1 MPTDLKDPL
10 AMQREQWPETWDAVV
25 MPFVFALHRAHGK
38 HMKRTAAIAAHHG
51 LSLSELDVLVAV
63 RRSPRPWVLTPS
75 DLQRSLLLSSGGLT
89 KILAQLEARGLIT
102 RLTDDGDR
110 RVKPVQLTDAAL
122 PLIETV
128 LAESCVDE
136 RAWLRERLSDAQ
148 IAEVTALL
156 ARLAED

>member
-1 MPTDLKDPL
+1 MVPHRGIGNAT
-10 AMQREQWPETWDAVV
+10 AVGKPV
-25 MPFVFALHRAHGK
+25 SRPVFQ
-38 HMKRTAAIAAHHG
+38 
-51 LSLSELDVLVAV
+51 V
-63 RRSPRPWVLTPS
+63 
-75 DLQRSLLLSSGGLT
+75 
-89 KILAQLEARGLIT
+89 LAQLEARGLIT

>member
-1 MPTDLKDPL
+1 MPIDLKDPM
-10 AMQREQWPETWDAVV
+10 AMQREHWPEIWDAQV

-38 HMKRTAAIAAHHG
+38 HMKRSAAIAAQQG
-51 LSLSELDVLVAV
+51 LSLSELDVLVAL
-63 RRSPRPWVLTPS
+63 RRSARPWVLTPS

-89 KILAQLEARGLIT
+89 KILAQLEARGLIA

-110 RVKPVQLTDAAL
+110 RVKPVQLMAAAL

-128 LAESCVDE
+128 LAESCADE

-148 IAEVTALL
+148 IEALTALL